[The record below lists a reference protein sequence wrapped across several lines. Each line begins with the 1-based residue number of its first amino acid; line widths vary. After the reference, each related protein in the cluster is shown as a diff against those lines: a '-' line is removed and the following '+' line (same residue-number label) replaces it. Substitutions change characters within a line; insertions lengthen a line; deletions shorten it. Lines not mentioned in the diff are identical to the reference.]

1 MRLGRVAG
9 CMLLAGALAP
19 PAGAWT
25 APTRQRMVDDA
36 IRMCPPSLATLLGK
50 YRSDLIHGMM
60 DPLAGESGEEHR
72 QHLPGTYGSAASSIA
87 RHADQAVTII
97 GQPGRLRLAVYALG
111 TAAHFTADVNFPLNC
126 AGGGVGDPLFY
137 QDYARYAESKMAHFP
152 VVLDV
157 KPSPSL
163 AKDRVEDFGLDSARR
178 SSGLAAHVRSA
189 YTPAGKRVSTAAFD
203 DKSLP
208 FGVASLSYS
217 QAVNDI
223 ARLWTH
229 LWLRAG
235 GDVSGQPFPM
245 ETDATNRKTTKKKS
259 SKGARDV
266 PAR

>member
-9 CMLLAGALAP
+9 FVLLAGALAP

-25 APTRQRMVDDA
+25 GPTRQHMVDDA
-36 IRMCPPSLATLLGK
+36 IRMCPPSLATLLQR

-72 QHLPGTYGSAASSIA
+72 QHLPGTYGGAASSIA

-97 GQPGRLRLAVYALG
+97 GQPGRLRLAIYALG

-126 AGGGVGDPLFY
+126 AAGGVGDPLFY
-137 QDYARYAESKMAHFP
+137 NDYAVYAESKMARFP
-152 VVLDV
+152 VVLDE
-157 KPSPSL
+157 KPRESL
-163 AKDRVEDFGLDSARR
+163 AKDRLEEFGLDAARR
-178 SSGLAAHVRSA
+178 SSSLVTHVRSA
-189 YTPAGKRVSTAAFD
+189 YTPGGKRISAAAFD
-203 DKSLP
+203 EKSLP

-235 GDVSGQPFPM
+235 GDVSGQPFPF
-245 ETDATNRKTTKKKS
+245 ESGSTNGKTRKKS
-259 SKGARDV
+259 SKGAKDAA
-266 PAR
+266 AR

>member
-1 MRLGRVAG
+1 MHLGRVAG
-9 CMLLAGALAP
+9 CVLLAGALAT

-25 APTRQRMVDDA
+25 GATRQRMVDDA

-60 DPLAGESGEEHR
+60 DPLADESAEEHR
-72 QHLPGTYGSAASSIA
+72 QHLPGSYGGAAVRIA
-87 RHADQAVTII
+87 RHAEQAVTII

-126 AGGGVGDPLFY
+126 AAGGVGDPLFY
-137 QDYARYAESKMAHFP
+137 KDYARYAESMLGRFP
-152 VVLDV
+152 VVLDE

-163 AKDRVEDFGLDSARR
+163 AKDRIEEFGLASAQRA
-178 SSGLAAHVRSA
+178 SAFVDHVRSA
-189 YTPAGKRVSTAAFD
+189 YTPAGKRISAAAFD
-203 DKSLP
+203 ERSLP

-245 ETDATNRKTTKKKS
+245 ESAPPKKSKKS
-259 SKGARDV
+259 SKGAKDAS
-266 PAR
+266 AR